1 MFAAP
6 GPTPMPSVGALI
18 AELSLAEKVLL
29 LEGVDS
35 WQTNAI
41 ERLGVRSLFLTDG
54 PHGVRKVV
62 AASGGFGLA
71 GNTPSTAFPPS
82 VTLASTWDLRQARRM
97 GAAIAQE
104 CLALGVDVLLAP
116 GVNIK
121 RNPLCGRNFE
131 YYSEDPLISGAFGT
145 AFVQGVQSEGVGASV
160 KHLAANSN
168 EDFRFVGD
176 SLVDERALRE
186 IYLRAFEHVV
196 KEAAPYTVMCAYN
209 ALNGT
214 FCSDNRELLTDI
226 LRTEWGFDGVVMTD
240 WGATHDRLA
249 SINAGCELDMPGQVA
264 YNRAQ
269 LVAGFRDGR
278 IAPEVLD
285 EAVRRVLTLVGR
297 CGAGTTDASY
307 DATAHAALAAEIA
320 ADGAVLLT
328 NDGTLPLAN
337 DRGDL
342 VVVGEMFERMRF
354 QGAGSSLISPP
365 EVVSPREAFDRRGVG
380 YTYARGYRS
389 VTSAREPEL
398 ENEAVT
404 AARGASTVLF
414 FGGLTDLEESEG
426 FDRPHMRLGENQT
439 ALLERLIAAGASVV
453 LVLFAGAPV
462 ELPFLDDLAAVL
474 DMQLPGMHG
483 GEATAALLLGE
494 QNPSG
499 KLTESWP
506 LTAGD
511 ASSHADFD
519 HSRAALYYESVYV
532 GYRFYDAA
540 GTRLRFAFGH
550 GLSYTRFE
558 YDDVAVQVDGP
569 RVHVSA
575 TISNVGDRDGAEVVQ
590 LYVRNNRGQVFKADK
605 ELRAFTKVRLAAGE
619 RQTVS
624 LSFDLADLEYWD
636 VAAHDWVLEN
646 GTYEVLV
653 AASAGDIRLSAP
665 LVVDQGRPPR
675 SPYPPEVDQAY
686 ATPPA
691 GIPAAF
697 PALLGREIAVE
708 GPSGRLE
715 LEARLVD
722 SRRSVLGAIFLAAV
736 TATIRRDLR
745 KAQRLP
751 DSLERDARVKNTHF
765 LLRMMPTMSPRAM
778 AMASSGLFPYRVAQA
793 LADIS
798 AWHPV
803 RGLRRFIGST
813 PHTGSGTTPS
823 EGVGPA

>member
-1 MFAAP
+1 MSVAP
-6 GPTPMPSVGALI
+6 DPTQTRSVGDLLAD
-18 AELSLAEKVLL
+18 LSLAEKVLL
-29 LEGVDS
+29 LEGIDS
-35 WQTNAI
+35 WRTNAI
-41 ERLGVRSLFLTDG
+41 ERLGIRSLFLTDG

-62 AASGGFGLA
+62 AASGAFGLA
-71 GNTPSTAFPPS
+71 LNKPSTAFPPS
-82 VTLASTWDLRQARRM
+82 VTLASTWDLQQARRM
-97 GAAIAQE
+97 GAAIARE
-104 CLALGVDVLLAP
+104 CLALGVHVLLAP

-131 YYSEDPLISGAFGT
+131 YYSEDPLLSGAFGT
-145 AFVQGVQSEGVGASV
+145 AFVQGVQGEGVGTSV

-186 IYLRAFEHVV
+186 IFLRAFERVV

-240 WGATHDRLA
+240 WGATHDRMA
-249 SINAGCELDMPGQVA
+249 SINAGCDLDMPGQVA
-264 YNRAQ
+264 HNRAQ
-269 LVAGFRDGR
+269 LVAGFRGGR

-285 EAVRRVLTLVGR
+285 EAVRRVLTLVER
-297 CGAGTTDASY
+297 CGTRSTDATY
-307 DATAHAALAAEIA
+307 DQAAHAALAAEIA
-320 ADGAVLLT
+320 TDGAVLLT
-328 NDGTLPLAN
+328 NDGTLPLAK
-337 DRGDL
+337 DSVGL

-365 EVVSPREAFDRRGVG
+365 VVVSPKQAFDRRGID
-380 YTYARGYRS
+380 YTYARGYQS
-389 VTSAREPEL
+389 LASARDLEL
-398 ENEAVT
+398 ENEAV
-404 AARGASTVLF
+404 AATRSAGTVLF
-414 FGGLTDLEESEG
+414 FGGLSDLEESEG

-439 ALLERLIAAGASVV
+439 ALVERLVAEGANVV

-462 ELPFLDDLAAVL
+462 ALPFIDDLAAVL

-483 GEATAALLLGE
+483 GEATAALLFGE

-511 ASSHADFD
+511 ASSRADFD
-519 HSRAALYYESVYV
+519 RSRTALYYESVYV

-540 GTRLRFAFGH
+540 GTRLRFPFGH

-569 RVHVSA
+569 RVDVSA
-575 TISNVGDRDGAEVVQ
+575 TIANVGDRDGAEVVQ
-590 LYVRNNRGQVFKADK
+590 VYVRNNRGDVFKPDK

-619 RQTVS
+619 RETVS
-624 LSFDLADLEYWD
+624 LSFELGDLSYWD

-646 GTYEVLV
+646 GMYEVLV

-665 LVVDQGRPPR
+665 LAVDQGRASR
-675 SPYPPEVDQAY
+675 SPYSREVDEAY

-691 GIPAAF
+691 GIPDAF
-697 PALLGREIAVE
+697 ESLLGREIVLHD
-708 GPSGRLE
+708 PSGHLE
-715 LEARLVD
+715 LDARLAD
-722 SRRSVLGAIFLAAV
+722 ARRSALGAIFLGAL
-736 TATIRRDLR
+736 TATVRRDLR

-765 LLRMMPTMSPRAM
+765 LLRMMPTMSLRAM
-778 AMASSGLFPYRVAQA
+778 AMASSGMFPYRVATGLVA
-793 LADIS
+793 LS
-798 AWHPV
+798 AWHPL
-803 RGLRRFIGST
+803 RALRRIGPKTDVTRSD
-813 PHTGSGTTPS
+813 
-823 EGVGPA
+823 GVA